1 MHAAGQ
7 GDAGVHVAGT
17 LQAFKPG
24 RRLRARVIGQRLMDG
39 LAVCSL
45 KSAVVEAGLVS
56 YADFAPG
63 SIASGTVES
72 VEDFGMFVKLA
83 PGVKCALRAA
93 SFDVFAFFCLCPPT
107 SVPPILILHP
117 AVDGE
122 MESSRKGRC

>member
-1 MHAAGQ
+1 MQPARVTQACMLPAHCRPSSR
-7 GDAGVHVAGT
+7 GVGCA
-17 LQAFKPG
+17 P
-24 RRLRARVIGQRLMDG
+24 RVIGQRLMDG

-63 SIASGTVES
+63 SIAGGTVES

-93 SFDVFAFFCLCPPT
+93 SFDVFAFFCCAHQHQCRQFSSCTVL
-107 SVPPILILHP
+107 L
-117 AVDGE
+117 